1 MEIKITNLS
10 KAYRGKNYVLKE
22 INLDLK
28 TPALI
33 GLVGPNGAGK
43 TTLMRLLVS
52 QILPSQGEITV
63 DGYNLFK
70 NQHYLKERLGYLPQD
85 FGLYDELT
93 VEQFLDYIACLKGSK
108 ANRKKVI
115 NDAIGRTN
123 LDGKRRARIK
133 TLSGGQKQRVGIA
146 QAMLNDPELFI
157 VDEPTVGLDPE
168 ERIKFRNLFSENAS
182 NKIVILSTHI
192 IDDVESICNRLIVMD
207 HGIILYDG
215 TPTELV
221 QKTVNHVAVVE
232 LTGVE
237 QMITEGQYRVV
248 SRLVSPTG
256 VRYRLVGDDLPRS
269 SKLITP
275 TLEDAY
281 VYCMMKGGF

>member
-232 LTGVE
+232 LTGAE